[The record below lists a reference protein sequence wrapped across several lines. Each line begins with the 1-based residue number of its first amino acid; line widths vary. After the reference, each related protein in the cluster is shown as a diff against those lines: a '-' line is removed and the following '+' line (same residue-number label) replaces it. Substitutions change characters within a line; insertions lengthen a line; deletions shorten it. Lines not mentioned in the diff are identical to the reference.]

1 MSYLRVNMV
10 SHHSIEKRDEALN
23 RLNTKSGEIF
33 PEIEMLIA
41 IATGETSNMTISIYE
56 DEAAANRAIATRD
69 EMMKKRGTELEVAFE
84 GYIKAFYQKQVV
96 KAETI

>member
-10 SHHSIEKRDEALN
+10 NHDSIEKRDEALN
-23 RLNTKSGEIF
+23 RLNTKGGEIF
-33 PEIEMLIA
+33 PEIQIFIA

-56 DEAAANRAIATRD
+56 DEAAANRAITTRD

-84 GYIKAFYQKQVV
+84 GDIKAFYQKQIVT
-96 KAETI
+96 AEPT